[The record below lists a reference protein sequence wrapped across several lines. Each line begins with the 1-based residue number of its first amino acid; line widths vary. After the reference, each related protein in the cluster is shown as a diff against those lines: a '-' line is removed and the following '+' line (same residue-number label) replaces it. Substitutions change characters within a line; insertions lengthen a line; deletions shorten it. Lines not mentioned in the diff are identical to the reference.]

1 MKKIA
6 MLVLTICL
14 VLCLTA
20 CASKGSKNYTNNT
33 RDRFVAVPTQTDL
46 YYDTNTK
53 IVYIIF
59 NEYSGEVGYG
69 YMSPYYADNGMP
81 YMYNVELNRLEEI
94 QNDGNN

>member
-6 MLVLTICL
+6 MLVSTICL
-14 VLCLTA
+14 VFCLTA
-20 CASKGSKNYTNNT
+20 CAGKGSKNYTNNT
-33 RDRFVAVPTQTDL
+33 SGRFVAVPTQTDL

-59 NEYSGEVGYG
+59 NEYTGNTGYG

-94 QNDGNN
+94 QNVD